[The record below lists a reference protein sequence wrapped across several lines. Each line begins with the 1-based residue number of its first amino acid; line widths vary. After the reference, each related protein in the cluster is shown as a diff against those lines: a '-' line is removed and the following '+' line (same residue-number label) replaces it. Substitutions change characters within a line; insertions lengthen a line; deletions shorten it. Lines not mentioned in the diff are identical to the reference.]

1 MVRTFGRRRLDE
13 KTLVRQMLA
22 PCKNVARLQKARVTW
37 PNVTCDLPSA
47 KDGRSHVGSRQK
59 RAHGPHDDKSKTAR
73 FGREER
79 THRAH
84 APEAGTFLGA
94 ASHLP
99 SVMPAEHA
107 SNRACARYE
116 RRIISVTMAATWAA

>member
-1 MVRTFGRRRLDE
+1 MAQRNVWPPISQGREVTRWL
-13 KTLVRQMLA
+13 KT
-22 PCKNVARLQKARVTW
+22 
-37 PNVTCDLPSA
+37 
-47 KDGRSHVGSRQK
+47 K

-79 THRAH
+79 AHRAH

-94 ASHLP
+94 AFHLP